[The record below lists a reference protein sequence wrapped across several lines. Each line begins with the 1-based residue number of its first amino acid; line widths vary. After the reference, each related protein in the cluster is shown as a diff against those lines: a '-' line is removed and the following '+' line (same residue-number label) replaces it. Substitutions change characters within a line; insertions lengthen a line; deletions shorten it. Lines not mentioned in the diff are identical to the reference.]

1 MKKSAIAIGLS
12 VLMLLGVTLASQK
25 VYAHTFSGDES
36 ASFLALVEVLK
47 VHLQLAQRDATANPE
62 QAVEHAEHAI
72 EHLDNDTI
80 DEITERNERLG
91 RELPASLTE
100 LHETLESG
108 NYTAAD
114 IDRLVTNVD
123 DLLGETVSVRIE
135 RTQLTN
141 STVQGLMMAELVD
154 EILENYN
161 SAYGIE
167 EEEDHEHDENAMQ
180 ETDDHAH
187 EDEAEASNS
196 TSPTDEELDDLTTF
210 ELSEQYPDYVG
221 EETANTSMSEGNETH
236 DTIVNTH
243 AYDTAVVL
251 TARIQELF
259 DTKLKDMVEA
269 NATEAVTALEAGLDK
284 LEQAIDDKASP
295 DDVSVIAHTEVHA
308 NIQKAFS
315 LQVVPE
321 FPLAALLL
329 IPAIMS
335 TIVIHRLRRN
345 A

>member
-62 QAVEHAEHAI
+62 QAVEHAEHAV
-72 EHLDNDTI
+72 EHLDQDTI
-80 DEITERNERLG
+80 NEISERNERLG

-100 LHETLESG
+100 LHETLEIG

-114 IDRLVTNVD
+114 IDQLVTNVD
-123 DLLGETVSVRIE
+123 DLLGETVTVRIE
-135 RTQLTN
+135 RSQLTN
-141 STVQGLMMAELVD
+141 STVQGLMMANMVD

-161 SAYGIE
+161 SAFGIE
-167 EEEDHEHDENAMQ
+167 EENEHDEGAMR

-187 EDEAEASNS
+187 EDEEAEASNS
-196 TSPTDEELDDLTTF
+196 TSPTDAELDELTTF
-210 ELSEQYPDYVG
+210 ELAEQYPDYVG
-221 EETANTSMSEGNETH
+221 EESANASTSEGNETH
-236 DTIVNTH
+236 DTIVSMH

-251 TARIQELF
+251 TARVQELF
-259 DTKLKDMVEA
+259 DTKLKALAEA

-284 LEQAIDDKASP
+284 LEQAIEDKAPP
-295 DDVSVIAHTEVHA
+295 DDISVIAHTDVHA
-308 NIQKAFS
+308 NIQKAYG
-315 LQVVPE
+315 LQVIPE

-345 A
+345 P